1 MMSEFI
7 LSNYGM
13 DSSPR
18 DFLPLL
24 QEVAFGYLGNSA
36 QKFITYCNDMLNINI
51 QDVINNY
58 DGIKRDLAKYNR
70 DKNSELI
77 QSLKELDITKFTDKQ
92 YDNTYK
98 FLANVGD
105 DEKTAYLLHILDNV
119 ADVNSDKM
127 KAFMLRFR
135 DLLKTIKKINKPS

>member
-1 MMSEFI
+1 
-7 LSNYGM
+7 
-13 DSSPR
+13 
-18 DFLPLL
+18 
-24 QEVAFGYLGNSA
+24 
-36 QKFITYCNDMLNINI
+36 MLNINI

>member
-1 MMSEFI
+1 
-7 LSNYGM
+7 
-13 DSSPR
+13 
-18 DFLPLL
+18 
-24 QEVAFGYLGNSA
+24 
-36 QKFITYCNDMLNINI
+36 MLNINI

-92 YDNTYK
+92 FDNTYK